1 MSVQTLLATTT
12 SRELAEWEAYHNL
25 ESFRKTFKEREKTA
39 EEHAAA
45 LKSLMFRGLKRNG

>member
-1 MSVQTLLATTT
+1 MSVHTLLATTP
-12 SRELAEWEAYHNL
+12 SMELAEWEAYHNL
-25 ESFRKTFKEREKTA
+25 ESFQKTFNERDKTA

>member
-1 MSVQTLLATTT
+1 MSVKTLLATTP

-25 ESFRKTFKEREKTA
+25 ESFQKIFKEREKSA

-45 LKSLMFRGLKRNG
+45 LKSLIFRGLKRNG